1 MLNTYKN
8 IYFFSYA
15 AETICCTVMQYFP
28 PLTLYLRPENIKWFI
43 EVVWFGSA
51 PCPFSPS
58 PHSPVSKLSLLRS
71 LPVCRQLSLLTG
83 GGRGWG
89 RSQII
94 WPQES
99 LALYKSF
106 NTLCL
111 RPCSILPLRKLFLCI
126 VFPLVFFLK
135 LALSYLW
142 CFKVFS
148 KRVFRIPPLI
158 GPDPDPCIQTTCSVP
173 IGLIFYRER
182 AS

>member
-1 MLNTYKN
+1 M
-8 IYFFSYA
+8 IYRGPGFLA
-15 AETICCTVMQYFP
+15 VI
-28 PLTLYLRPENIKWFI
+28 
-43 EVVWFGSA
+43 WFGSL
-51 PCPFSPS
+51 PTPS
-58 PHSPVSKLSLLRS
+58 SQLSLSKLSLFLS
-71 LPVCRQLSLLTG
+71 LPVCRRSSLLTG

-111 RPCSILPLRKLFLCI
+111 RPCSILPLCKLFLCI

-142 CFKVFS
+142 CFKVLS
-148 KRVFRIPPLI
+148 KRVFRIPLLI
-158 GPDPDPCIQTTCSVP
+158 GPDQDPCIQTTELW
-173 IGLIFYRER
+173 IRIILFFY
-182 AS
+182 SGFQQKSSLFP